1 MPVRYRAQIRHL
13 PQPAPAKPRFILKG
27 VDPWRPP
34 AYRYTMHSSPA
45 QPISPPAT
53 DSDQGW
59 WDQER
64 LKPTYQQFSVVMG
77 LAFTAALG
85 LIPIT
90 RNSFIELLGE
100 TCFVGVVLLLAFNGA
115 GALRQSALPRWVA
128 QLIAVTVG
136 AVLAPLVVQLLGTG
150 GSFHDFVSSRSL
162 VGGYFMV
169 MFGGAITGSL
179 IALGALYRERD
190 MQARAAALQFELE
203 RETLQRQAADA
214 RLHLLTAQ
222 IEPHFLLN
230 TLANVQTLVETGSP
244 RAVPVFRSLIAYLR
258 GAMQQLHQESA
269 TLADEER
276 LVRSYLDIMAMRMP
290 DRLTYSVD
298 IDAALATLRFPPMAL
313 LTLVENSIR
322 HGIDPGVDG
331 GHIAV
336 GARAVGAD
344 GVHIW
349 VADTGVG
356 MSEEAGK
363 GTGLTNLQQRLQAF
377 FGNDATMELLEQSPH
392 GLRVDL
398 RFRKTA

>member
-1 MPVRYRAQIRHL
+1 MQPSPVN
-13 PQPAPAKPRFILKG
+13 P
-27 VDPWRPP
+27 V
-34 AYRYTMHSSPA
+34 
-45 QPISPPAT
+45 SPPPPDSAT
-53 DSDQGW
+53 GL
-59 WDQER
+59 WDHSR
-64 LKPTYQQFSVVMG
+64 LKPTVQQFQTVMI
-77 LAFTAALG
+77 LAFCAALG
-85 LIPIT
+85 LLPIT

-100 TCFVGVVLLLAFNGA
+100 TSFVGVVLVFAFNGA
-115 GALRQSALPRWVA
+115 AALRQKLLPRWVA
-128 QLIAVTVG
+128 QLLAVTLG
-136 AVLAPLVVQLLGTG
+136 AMLAPLVVQLLGTG
-150 GSFHDFVSSRSL
+150 GSFHEFITSRSL

-169 MFGGAITGSL
+169 MFGGIITGSL
-179 IALGALYRERD
+179 FALGALYRERD
-190 MQARAAALQFELE
+190 AQARAAALQFELE

-276 LVRSYLDIMAMRMP
+276 LVRSYLEIMAMRMP

-298 IDAALATLRFPPMAL
+298 IDAGLATLRFPPMAL

-336 GARAVGAD
+336 GARAVGVD
-344 GVHIW
+344 GVQIW

-356 MSEEAGK
+356 MSEEAGQ
-363 GTGLTNLQQRLQAF
+363 GTGLTNLQQRMQAF

>member
-1 MPVRYRAQIRHL
+1 MN
-13 PQPAPAKPRFILKG
+13 
-27 VDPWRPP
+27 
-34 AYRYTMHSSPA
+34 SSPV
-45 QPISPPAT
+45 SPAS
-53 DSDQGW
+53 SDQGM
-59 WDQER
+59 WDRAR
-64 LKPTYQQFSVVMG
+64 LTPTYQQFIAVMG
-77 LAFTAALG
+77 LAFCAALG

-100 TCFVGVVLLLAFNGA
+100 TSFVGVVLLFAFTAA
-115 GALRQSALPRWVA
+115 GALRQSVLPRWVA
-128 QLIAVTVG
+128 QLVAVTLG
-136 AVLAPLVVQLLGTG
+136 AIVAPLVVQLLGTG
-150 GSFHDFVSSRSL
+150 GDFRQFITSRSL
-162 VGGYFMV
+162 VAGYFMV

-190 MQARAAALQFELE
+190 AQARAEALQFALE

-258 GAMQQLHQESA
+258 GAMQQLHQECA

-290 DRLTYSVD
+290 DRLTYTVD
-298 IDAALATLRFPPMAL
+298 IDPGLATLRFPPMAL

-331 GHIAV
+331 GSIAV
-336 GARAVGAD
+336 CARAVGSD

-356 MSEEAGK
+356 MSEEAGQ
-363 GTGLTNLQQRLQAF
+363 GTGLTNLQLRLQAF
-377 FGNDATMELLEQSPH
+377 FGNDATLELLEQSPH

-398 RFRKTA
+398 RFKRAA